1 MAMTIKVLFDP
12 ERPSTSCRSAQ
23 RLRQSILAAFP
34 MRTLLLACP
43 GIIAFSALSHAG
55 PLAPKDIQATFFT
68 GQPFTASTPKGIKY
82 KMVFTTDGKITREP
96 EGRAGTKDEGTWT
109 SSKDGF
115 CTTWKGSKSNCYT
128 VVTSESNKWSVMK
141 GKEVVANWS
150 K

>member
-1 MAMTIKVLFDP
+1 MMMIKALFDP
-12 ERPSTSCRSAQ
+12 ERPSTSCRSVP
-23 RLRQSILAAFP
+23 RLRQSILGAFP
-34 MRTLLLACP
+34 MRNLLLACA
-43 GIIAFSALSHAG
+43 GIIAFGALAHAG

-82 KMVFTTDGKITREP
+82 KMVFTADGKITREP
-96 EGRAGTKDEGTWT
+96 EGRAGTKDEGSWT